1 MYRDIRNLSEKRVR
15 EKVDQLLYSSNAY
28 VPRVRIIILNY
39 KKKKKFQSFPR
50 YIEISTSIELSSI
63 RVLTVFIRDKW
74 GSAVF
79 RYEPANFLGTTP
91 GHHSVSFQIHLILPH
106 CFHEISSFSNER
118 PTFSTSSRRRR
129 AAPRVEITPKASVV
143 TSSLPLPRKR
153 GPRISRDK
161 AKFR

>member
-1 MYRDIRNLSEKRVR
+1 MYRDIRNLSGKRVR

-28 VPRVRIIILNY
+28 VPRIRIIILNY
-39 KKKKKFQSFPR
+39 EKKKFQSFPR
-50 YIEISTSIELSSI
+50 YIEISTSIKLSSI

-79 RYEPANFLGTTP
+79 RIRTRKLSRYHIRPPFGLVSNPLNSSPLFPRDLIFLKRA
-91 GHHSVSFQIHLILPH
+91 SNV
-106 CFHEISSFSNER
+106 FHFFSKTE
-118 PTFSTSSRRRR
+118 SRS
-129 AAPRVEITPKASVV
+129 PSGDHPKASVV
-143 TSSLPLPRKR
+143 TSSLLLPRKR